1 MSTEI
6 EEFCYL
12 EKGSLTQN
20 DNIISIKDWKKAL
33 KTIYN
38 LIINS
43 KVLGSIYYFPFICLN
58 NSI

>member
-33 KTIYN
+33 E
-38 LIINS
+38 
-43 KVLGSIYYFPFICLN
+43 N
-58 NSI
+58 NI